1 VSSALPIQ
9 VRGQHQVGRARIRH
23 VELRRRGGEIG
34 DPIRTLAALGRS
46 GESLASFRKRLPA
59 TLSTPDLRIAC
70 EHPRKAEV
78 VEAIAERLRR
88 GGSRIF
94 GNRRRTRAG
103 RPAAGGHVAR
113 RKILSICLKLWR
125 RWSTF
130 WPMKGRRCRVP

>member
-1 VSSALPIQ
+1 VSSAFPIQ
-9 VRGQHQVGRARIRH
+9 VRGQHQAGRARIRH

-94 GNRRRTRAG
+94 RKSTAYACGKARGWRTRCEAED
-103 RPAAGGHVAR
+103 PEHLP
-113 RKILSICLKLWR
+113 KIVEKMVDLLADEGPTLPGS
-125 RWSTF
+125 
-130 WPMKGRRCRVP
+130 